1 MRKILVT
8 GATGFIGYEVARQLS
23 ASGFKPRLMVRRPL
37 RALLLKSIDAELMQ
51 GDLGSPESLE
61 RMLAGVDTVIHLGAR
76 ATFEPYRALRPSIV
90 DGSVNLMSA
99 AVKAGVETFVYG
111 GSLLVY
117 GHKMQPISQDTGAD
131 PRIGYSR
138 AKLEAENTLMQ
149 MADEAG
155 MRFISIRLP
164 HVYGVNCLL
173 FNQIR
178 RGTIVFP
185 GKGNNLFAHLHV
197 EDAARALIEAGR
209 RGGAGIW
216 VVADDQNCTWN
227 EVFQVVQHFYPRL
240 KVVRVPRWLALT
252 ATRTL
257 DTIYLVRSSWN
268 RYSAGAVKSWTSNL
282 PVEPHTLK
290 SLLGIEPAYPTIE
303 QGIPAALDD
312 CVSFYWQHSLM
323 DNH

>member
-1 MRKILVT
+1 MH
-8 GATGFIGYEVARQLS
+8 
-23 ASGFKPRLMVRRPL
+23 
-37 RALLLKSIDAELMQ
+37 AELVQ
-51 GDLGSPESLE
+51 GDLGSPKSLE

-90 DGSVNLMSA
+90 DGSVNLMGA
-99 AVKAGVETFVYG
+99 ALKAGVENFVYG

-117 GHKMQPISQDTGAD
+117 GNKTEPITQQTPPD

-138 AKLEAENTLMQ
+138 AKLEAENALMR
-149 MADEAG
+149 MAQETG

-164 HVYGVNCLL
+164 HVYGVNSLL

-185 GKGNNLFAHLHV
+185 GKGSNLFAHLHV
-197 EDAARALIEAGR
+197 EDAARALIEAATEGS
-209 RGGAGIW
+209 AGVW
-216 VVADDQNCTWN
+216 VVADDRNCTWN

-240 KVVRVPRWLALT
+240 KAVRVPRWLALA

-257 DTIYLVRSSWN
+257 DTIHLMRSSWN
-268 RYSAGAVKSWTSNL
+268 RYSTGAVKSWTSNL
-282 PVEPHTLK
+282 PVVPNTLK
-290 SLLGIEPAYPTIE
+290 ELLGIEPVYPTIE

-312 CVSFYWQHSLM
+312 CVSFYWQHSLI